1 MNVEILSS
9 DWIENKPLDE
19 PKRFSLIK
27 TDLNIS
33 GFMMGKSPCGCYAI
47 TVNPHADDFSD
58 RLFDFIRYE
67 NSHDRQVLIF
77 SPEYD
82 VSSLIHNPPKI
93 ETTRPYAPLYAV
105 HSTLLTFYE
114 QIIKDGYLKST
125 ARLRNEGVER
135 KAIGFTPLGE
145 PEDYLEYIM
154 FAPVD
159 GFGSGSEMV
168 INSHLR
174 GEACFDPE
182 SSYTPQA
189 RMYFDAKRIIADGLA
204 VRDGVHFLKV
214 YNKLDISKYLLL
226 TVFEKDVPLP
236 NDKNYWT
243 PTSFTEAANKY
254 FLNYI
259 KEIYE
264 TDKERQARI
273 YPIILSGY
281 NPAWPDWFADEK
293 ANLER
298 LIGKDNI
305 ARISH
310 YGSTSVPG
318 LTAKPT
324 VDILL
329 EIAETVDI
337 EELIALM
344 PESEYICLR
353 KEGNSLSEHDLVMF
367 LKGYLSDGFT
377 DKVYHIH
384 VRNPGDWDELYFRD
398 YLISHPE
405 AAAKYAELKR
415 SLFNDYEHNRDGY
428 TAAKG
433 AFIKEITDKAR
444 KSL

>member
-1 MNVEILSS
+1 M
-9 DWIENKPLDE
+9 
-19 PKRFSLIK
+19 
-27 TDLNIS
+27 
-33 GFMMGKSPCGCYAI
+33 
-47 TVNPHADDFSD
+47 
-58 RLFDFIRYE
+58 
-67 NSHDRQVLIF
+67 
-77 SPEYD
+77 
-82 VSSLIHNPPKI
+82 
-93 ETTRPYAPLYAV
+93 
-105 HSTLLTFYE
+105 
-114 QIIKDGYLKST
+114 
-125 ARLRNEGVER
+125 
-135 KAIGFTPLGE
+135 
-145 PEDYLEYIM
+145 
-154 FAPVD
+154 
-159 GFGSGSEMV
+159 
-168 INSHLR
+168 
-174 GEACFDPE
+174 
-182 SSYTPQA
+182 
-189 RMYFDAKRIIADGLA
+189 
-204 VRDGVHFLKV
+204 
-214 YNKLDISKYLLL
+214 
-226 TVFEKDVPLP
+226 
-236 NDKNYWT
+236 
-243 PTSFTEAANKY
+243 
-254 FLNYI
+254 NYI

-310 YGSTSVPG
+310 FGSTSVPG

-367 LKGYLSDGFT
+367 LKGYLSDGFA